1 MVAGCHIFGRGAV
14 RDLGH
19 RALVRAGLD
28 GNIYAS
34 PASAAHSERPV
45 NGSVLFFTGLL
56 AAARNT
62 LKPLKT
68 NLLHIKNM
76 VCPRC
81 VEAVKNLLERA
92 GYHPTTVT
100 LGVAELDEATP
111 ADPEELAPLLHAA
124 GFELLLGRAEQLTE
138 QIKGVL
144 ADYLEHLRTARSPL
158 TTSAFLTDRFA
169 ATYSHLSKVF
179 SRTAHLTI
187 EKYLIRLKIERV
199 KEMLSYGEL
208 TLNQIADQMRYSS
221 GQHLSNQF
229 RQVTGY
235 SVSEFRRL
243 VLPERLSLDALA

>member
-1 MVAGCHIFGRGAV
+1 
-14 RDLGH
+14 
-19 RALVRAGLD
+19 
-28 GNIYAS
+28 
-34 PASAAHSERPV
+34 
-45 NGSVLFFTGLL
+45 
-56 AAARNT
+56 
-62 LKPLKT
+62 
-68 NLLHIKNM
+68 M

-81 VEAVKNLLERA
+81 VEAVQSLLERA
-92 GYHPTTVT
+92 GYRPTAVT

-111 ADPEELAPLLHAA
+111 ADPDALAPLLHAA
-124 GFELLLGRAEQLTE
+124 GFELLRGRAEQLTE
-138 QIKGVL
+138 QIKGTVL
-144 ADYLEHLRTARSPL
+144 AEYLEHLRTARSPL

-199 KEMLSYGEL
+199 KELLSYGEL

-243 VLPERLSLDALA
+243 MLPERLSLDALA

>member
-1 MVAGCHIFGRGAV
+1 V
-14 RDLGH
+14 GH
-19 RALVRAGLD
+19 RALVWAWLGRGFDPGFAPPPGPGRRLR
-28 GNIYAS
+28 S
-34 PASAAHSERPV
+34 PFY
-45 NGSVLFFTGLL
+45 FFTGLL
-56 AAARNT
+56 TAARNT

-81 VEAVKNLLERA
+81 VEAVHNLLERA
-92 GYHPTTVT
+92 GYRPTVVT
-100 LGVAELDEATP
+100 LGVAELDETTP
-111 ADPEELAPLLHAA
+111 ADPEALAPLLHDA
-124 GFELLLGRAEQLTE
+124 GFELLRGRAEQLTE
-138 QIKGVL
+138 QIKSVL

-199 KEMLSYGEL
+199 KELLSYGEL

-243 VLPERLSLDALA
+243 MLPERVSLDALA

>member
-1 MVAGCHIFGRGAV
+1 M
-14 RDLGH
+14 
-19 RALVRAGLD
+19 
-28 GNIYAS
+28 
-34 PASAAHSERPV
+34 
-45 NGSVLFFTGLL
+45 
-56 AAARNT
+56 
-62 LKPLKT
+62 KT

-81 VEAVKNLLERA
+81 VEAVQNLLERA
-92 GYHPTTVT
+92 GYQPKAVT

-111 ADPEELAPLLHAA
+111 ADPEALAPLLHAA
-124 GFELLLGRAEQLTE
+124 GFELLRGRAEQLTE
-138 QIKGVL
+138 QIKTTL
-144 ADYLEHLRTARSPL
+144 AEYLEHLRTARSPL

-243 VLPERLSLDALA
+243 MLPERMSLDAL

>member
-1 MVAGCHIFGRGAV
+1 M
-14 RDLGH
+14 GH
-19 RALVRAGLD
+19 RALVWPGL
-28 GNIYAS
+28 GGGVNPRSA
-34 PASAAHSERPV
+34 PAPG
-45 NGSVLFFTGLL
+45 GSWLPSNTFFFFTGPL
-56 AAARNT
+56 AAVRNT
-62 LKPLKT
+62 IKPLKT

-81 VEAVKNLLERA
+81 VEAVYNLLERA
-92 GYHPTTVT
+92 GYHPTAVT

-111 ADPEELAPLLHAA
+111 ADPAAVAPLLEAA
-124 GFELLLGRAEQLTE
+124 GFELLMGRAEQLTE
-138 QIKGVL
+138 QIKTVL

-243 VLPERLSLDALA
+243 MLPERVSLDALG

>member
-1 MVAGCHIFGRGAV
+1 MVRK
-14 RDLGH
+14 RLG
-19 RALVRAGLD
+19 
-28 GNIYAS
+28 
-34 PASAAHSERPV
+34 
-45 NGSVLFFTGLL
+45 GSVHAGFAPAPGGGSCYSGSFLFSTGLL
-56 AAARNT
+56 AAAQNT
-62 LKPLKT
+62 LTPLKT

-81 VEAVKNLLERA
+81 VEAVYSLLERA
-92 GYHPTTVT
+92 GYRPKTVT
-100 LGVAELDEATP
+100 LGVAELDAATP
-111 ADPEELAPLLHAA
+111 ADPNSLAPLLQAA
-124 GFELLLGRAEQLTE
+124 GFELLCGRAEQLTE
-138 QIKGVL
+138 QIKTVL

-199 KEMLSYGEL
+199 KELLSYGEL

-229 RQVTGY
+229 RQVTGH

-243 VLPERLSLDALA
+243 MLPERLSLDALA

>member
-1 MVAGCHIFGRGAV
+1 MGKVGR
-14 RDLGH
+14 RYPRLR
-19 RALVRAGLD
+19 RARAGPEL
-28 GNIYAS
+28 G
-34 PASAAHSERPV
+34 PQQL
-45 NGSVLFFTGLL
+45 VLFLHRPPHGGPKHV
-56 AAARNT
+56 
-62 LKPLKT
+62 KPLKT

-81 VEAVKNLLERA
+81 VEAVHNLLERA
-92 GYHPTTVT
+92 GYHPTAVT

-111 ADPEELAPLLHAA
+111 ADPEELAPLLEAA
-124 GFELLLGRAEQLTE
+124 GFELLRGRAEQLTE
-138 QIKGVL
+138 QIKTVL

-243 VLPERLSLDALA
+243 MLPERVSLDALA

>member
-1 MVAGCHIFGRGAV
+1 M
-14 RDLGH
+14 
-19 RALVRAGLD
+19 
-28 GNIYAS
+28 
-34 PASAAHSERPV
+34 
-45 NGSVLFFTGLL
+45 
-56 AAARNT
+56 
-62 LKPLKT
+62 KT

-81 VEAVKNLLERA
+81 VEAVQSLLERA
-92 GYHPTTVT
+92 GYRPTTVT

-111 ADPEELAPLLHAA
+111 ADPEALAPLLHAA
-124 GFELLLGRAEQLTE
+124 GFELLRGRAEQLTE
-138 QIKGVL
+138 QIKTVL

-199 KEMLSYGEL
+199 KELLSYGEL

-243 VLPERLSLDALA
+243 MQPGRMSLDALA